1 MKNICTFVARNKMK
15 KNLKNIFARTWG
27 LMMSTT
33 ATWEDIAEE
42 NSKENDSFL
51 RFVLPWIAF
60 STFIILIFDALYAE
74 VKFVETGFVHAFI
87 NVIALLGAYYFTLA
101 ITSSILKKN
110 MSGIYSVIKVEK
122 IVAYSFSVIYVLKVV
137 AAVIPSLFFLQ
148 ILDVYTVYIVW
159 EGCRVIFNIDEDERG
174 KIMLFISLSIIF
186 TPMFIKRVILL
197 MLPAF

>member
-1 MKNICTFVARNKMK
+1 
-15 KNLKNIFARTWG
+15 
-27 LMMSTT
+27 
-33 ATWEDIAEE
+33 
-42 NSKENDSFL
+42 
-51 RFVLPWIAF
+51 
-60 STFIILIFDALYAE
+60 
-74 VKFVETGFVHAFI
+74 
-87 NVIALLGAYYFTLA
+87 
-101 ITSSILKKN
+101 
-110 MSGIYSVIKVEK
+110 MSGIYSVIKAEK
-122 IVAYSFSVIYVLKVV
+122 MVAYSFTVIYVLKVV

>member
-1 MKNICTFVARNKMK
+1 MK
-15 KNLKNIFARTWG
+15 KILKNIFVRTWG

-42 NSKENDSFL
+42 NCKENDPFL

-74 VKFVETGFVHAFI
+74 VKFIEIGFVHAFI

-101 ITSSILKKN
+101 ITSSFLKKN

>member
-1 MKNICTFVARNKMK
+1 M
-15 KNLKNIFARTWG
+15 NLRNIFNRTWG
-27 LMMSTT
+27 MMMSTT
-33 ATWEDIAEE
+33 STWEEIAEE
-42 NSKENDSFL
+42 DSKENDSFV

-87 NVIALLGAYYFTLA
+87 NVIALTGAYYFTLA
-101 ITSSILKKN
+101 VTNSFLKKN
-110 MSGIYSVIKVEK
+110 MPGVFSVVKTEK
-122 IVAYSFSVIYVLKVV
+122 MVAYSFAVIYVLKVV

-159 EGCRVIFNIDEDERG
+159 EGCRVIFNIDEDDRG

-186 TPMFIKRVILL
+186 TPMLIKRVILL